1 MSGLARFFGR
11 LIFERDGQDMVEYG
25 LILGL
30 VSVIAVAAV
39 TTTGTSVNNLWSSI
53 AGTVSALP

>member
-1 MSGLARFFGR
+1 MSGLLRFFGR
-11 LIFERDGQDMVEYG
+11 LISERDGQDMVEYG